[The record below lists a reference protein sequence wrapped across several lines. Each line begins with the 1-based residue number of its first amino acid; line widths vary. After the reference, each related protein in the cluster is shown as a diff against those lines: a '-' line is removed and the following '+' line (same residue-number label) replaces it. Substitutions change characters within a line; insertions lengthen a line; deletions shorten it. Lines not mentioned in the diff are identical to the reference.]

1 MFHVKLSD
9 KRPQKFTPTSETR
22 TGRGLQRIS
31 KSVQMDI
38 GKLYN
43 LSRVQGAARFV
54 ATKATI
60 FFVKFTIIVLAG
72 IHSKIK
78 TKAHHVNWG
87 GKK

>member
-1 MFHVKLSD
+1 M
-9 KRPQKFTPTSETR
+9 
-22 TGRGLQRIS
+22 QRIS

-60 FFVKFTIIVLAG
+60 FFVEFTIIGLAE
-72 IHSKIK
+72 IHSK
-78 TKAHHVNWG
+78 TEAKAHYVNRG
-87 GKK
+87 GRNEADKRRTEKPRQRDK